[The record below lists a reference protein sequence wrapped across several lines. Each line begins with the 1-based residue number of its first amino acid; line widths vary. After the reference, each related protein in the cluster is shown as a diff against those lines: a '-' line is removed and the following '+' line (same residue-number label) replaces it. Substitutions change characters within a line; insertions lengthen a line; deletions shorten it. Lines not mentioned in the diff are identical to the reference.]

1 MSETKPQTVFLLHSY
16 KFNIQID
23 YFPVCQSEMC
33 PWFENRDPS
42 SKSKDW
48 KVRAESCSCWSQHNF
63 CSWVQQRS
71 TGCPWTPGAGGEHI
85 IRKITGGEKDAK
97 VHLTTMH
104 NIFLSHFCLHNFSF
118 SYTVCDV
125 KFFSISTNYLKHFK
139 NNEIHILENVYLCKK
154 LAGKEGKEKRR
165 GKEEDDEVLPFIY

>member
-1 MSETKPQTVFLLHSY
+1 MFVSNVTSCQVTEANMSKTKPQIMFLLHSY

-23 YFPVCQSEMC
+23 YCPICQSEMC
-33 PWFENRDPS
+33 PLFESKDPS

-48 KVRAESCSCWSQHNF
+48 KIRAESCSCWSQHRF

-104 NIFLSHFCLHNFSF
+104 NIFSKPLLSTQFLIQLHSSVMLNFF
-118 SYTVCDV
+118 P
-125 KFFSISTNYLKHFK
+125 
-139 NNEIHILENVYLCKK
+139 
-154 LAGKEGKEKRR
+154 LA
-165 GKEEDDEVLPFIY
+165 